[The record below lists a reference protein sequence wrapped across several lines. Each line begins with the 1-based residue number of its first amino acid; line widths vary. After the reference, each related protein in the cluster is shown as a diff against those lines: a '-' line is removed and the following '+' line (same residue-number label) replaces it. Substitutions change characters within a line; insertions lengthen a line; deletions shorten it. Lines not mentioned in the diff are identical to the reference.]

1 MRLLGIPH
9 HASAFVN
16 FRQWLANIGKL
27 SPSPHLHVPAGIP
40 RSVLQNLKTTVVH
53 TTLYYLRVLR
63 KKFRITLN
71 TSLVRNPDLM

>member
-27 SPSPHLHVPAGIP
+27 SPSPHLPAGIP

-53 TTLYYLRVLR
+53 TTL
-63 KKFRITLN
+63 
-71 TSLVRNPDLM
+71 SACAA